1 MGTDVALR
9 EEGVD
14 RNMGENDTGPWAQ
27 VALREEGVDRNI
39 AGEIT
44 SKVDVSRP
52 P

>member
-1 MGTDVALR
+1 
-9 EEGVD
+9 
-14 RNMGENDTGPWAQ
+14 MGENDTGPWAQ